1 MIFEQCETM
10 FAGAPSAFFEKET
23 AQQSDHKYCAL
34 KGSDLLSDGYIST
47 ENLQRIEVKEGKK
60 IDKFLL
66 KAGDVVLLARGQS
79 MKCCIV
85 TEEVAKH
92 NLVATANF
100 IVIRIKSGLKAE
112 FIVSYFNSPLGKKSL
127 NHSSVSS
134 STNTI
139 KSISLSG
146 LKKLNLKFPTVQ
158 IQEQI
163 AKLFHAG
170 VAAKRATLNLAEQQ
184 QKTVEAKVLNLI
196 EAA

>member
-1 MIFEQCETM
+1 MMFEQCETM
-10 FAGAPSAFFEKET
+10 FAGAPNIFFEKE
-23 AQQSDHKYCAL
+23 AKSSGQNYCAL
-34 KGSDLLSDGYIST
+34 KGNDLLSDGYIST
-47 ENLQRIEVKEGKK
+47 ENLQQVEVKEGKK

-79 MKCCIV
+79 MRCCIV
-85 TEEVAKH
+85 TPEAAKH

-100 IVIRIKSGLKAE
+100 IVMRIKSDLKAE
-112 FIVSYFNSPLGKKSL
+112 FLVSYFNSALGKKSL

-146 LKKLNLKFPTVQ
+146 LKKLDIKFPPVK
-158 IQEQI
+158 IQDQI
-163 AKLFHAG
+163 AELFHAG
-170 VAAKRATLNLAEQQ
+170 IAANRATLKLAEQQ
-184 QKTVEAKVLNLI
+184 QETVEAKVLNLI

>member
-23 AQQSDHKYCAL
+23 VQQSDHKYCAL

-92 NLVATANF
+92 NLIATANF
-100 IVIRIKSGLKAE
+100 IVIRIKIGLKAE
-112 FIVSYFNSPLGKKSL
+112 FLVSYLNSPLGKKAL

-134 STNTI
+134 STNVI

-146 LKKLNLKFPTVQ
+146 LKKIYIKFPTVEVQSQ
-158 IQEQI
+158 ISG
-163 AKLFHAG
+163 LFHAG
-170 VAAKRATLNLAEQQ
+170 IAANRATLMLAEQQ
-184 QKTVEAKVLNLI
+184 KKTVEAKVLNLI
-196 EAA
+196 EAT

>member
-23 AQQSDHKYCAL
+23 TQQSDHKYCAL

-66 KAGDVVLLARGQS
+66 KSGDVVLLARGQS

-85 TEEVAKH
+85 TEDVAKH

-100 IVIRIKSGLKAE
+100 IVIRVESGLKGE
-112 FIVSYFNSPLGKKSL
+112 FIVSYFNSPLGKKAL

-134 STNTI
+134 STNVI

-146 LKKLNLKFPTVQ
+146 LKKINIKFPTVEVQ
-158 IQEQI
+158 DQI
-163 AKLFHAG
+163 AGLFHAG
-170 VAAKRATLNLAEQQ
+170 VAANRATLKLAEQQ